1 MLRRLALAN
10 AIAGKPKIILLD
22 ELSSGVDPVVKYKI
36 IQCIKE
42 IVATKESNI
51 IVSTHDTSEI
61 QQLIQYLTIL
71 DDGFLMVKNITPFD
85 L

>member
-10 AIAGKPKIILLD
+10 AIAGNPKIILLD

-36 IQCIKE
+36 IECIKD
-42 IVATKESNI
+42 IIKTKNSNI

-61 QQLIQYLTIL
+61 
-71 DDGFLMVKNITPFD
+71 
-85 L
+85 

>member
-10 AIAGKPKIILLD
+10 AIAGNPKIILLD

-36 IQCIKE
+36 IKCIKD
-42 IVATKESNI
+42 IIKTKNSNI

-61 QQLIQYLTIL
+61 
-71 DDGFLMVKNITPFD
+71 
-85 L
+85 